1 MLKVLVLNCGSSTLK
16 FKLFEMEGEN
26 VLARGVA
33 DRIGMSGSRVCCR
46 AGNHEELVQE
56 TPLPGHAEAVN
67 KILGF
72 LTDTHCGVI
81 RDVKEIRAVGH
92 RVVHGGESFHRPVA
106 VDSNVLKVLEE
117 CSELAPLHN
126 PPNITGIRVCM
137 QLMPHAFEVA
147 VFDTAFH
154 QTIPDLAYL
163 YPIPYRYY
171 EEYRIRKYGFH
182 GTSHKYVSARAA
194 EIYGAGIEKLKII
207 TCHLGNGASLCAVNG
222 GKSLDTTM
230 GFTPLAGLMMGTRCG
245 DVDPAIIPFLEE
257 KEGLSPDQIME
268 ILNKRSG
275 VLGISGFSS
284 DFRDLAQAAVDGNN
298 RAQLAIDMF
307 VYRVARGIGSL
318 VPAMG
323 GLDALVFTAG
333 IGENSPEIRRGIC
346 SYLKY
351 LGVVLDGSLN
361 SAKGVEAELSAPGSA
376 VKVLVIPTDE
386 EKIIAMETIQ
396 IAGNA
401 I

>member
-1 MLKVLVLNCGSSTLK
+1 MKVLVLNCGSSTLK

-33 DRIGMSGSRVCCR
+33 DRIGMSGSSVCYR
-46 AGNHEELVQE
+46 AGDNEELVLE

-67 KILGF
+67 SIIGF
-72 LTDTHCGVI
+72 LTAAHCGVI
-81 RDVKEIRAVGH
+81 GDIKEIGAVGH
-92 RVVHGGESFHRPVA
+92 RVVHGGERFHRPVV
-106 VDSNVLKVLEE
+106 VDGNVLKVLEE
-117 CSELAPLHN
+117 CSKLAPLHN

-137 QLMPHAFEVA
+137 QLMPHALEVA

-154 QTIPDLAYL
+154 QTIPEFAYL
-163 YPIPYRYY
+163 YPVPYRYY

-194 EIYGAGIEKLKII
+194 EIYGAGIEKLRVI
-207 TCHLGNGASLCAVNG
+207 TCHLGNGASLCAVQG
-222 GKSLDTTM
+222 GKSLETTM

-257 KEGLSPDQIME
+257 KEGLSPDQIKE
-268 ILNKRSG
+268 ILNKDSG

-284 DFRDLAQAAVDGNN
+284 DFRDLAKAAGEGND

-318 VPAMG
+318 VPALG
-323 GLDALVFTAG
+323 GLDVLVFTAG

-351 LGVVLDGSLN
+351 LGVALDGMLN
-361 SAKGVEAELSAPGSA
+361 SSRGVEAEVSAPGSA

-386 EKIIAMETIQ
+386 EKAIALETIQ
-396 IAGNA
+396 IAGSA
-401 I
+401 ML